1 MGDFVLDRLLFESP
15 TGAYQDRQEHHV
27 THSSTRRVARIY
39 QVARQAGEE
48 ERAILRNAARR
59 EYQVLEL
66 LDHPGIL
73 RADPPTDCEFGPVLF
88 LRTEPEA
95 RVSTSS
101 CNCRDRNWR
110 WITGWPSCGNSPT
123 RSGTLTASM

>member
-15 TGAYQDRQEHHV
+15 TGAYQDWQAHHV

-66 LDHPGIL
+66 LDHLGIL

-95 RVSTSS
+95 RRLDQFMQLAVDQRARARGKPGR
-101 CNCRDRNWR
+101 CV
-110 WITGWPSCGNSPT
+110 
-123 RSGTLTASM
+123 